1 MALSRALAPE
11 ELVRR
16 CGCGHMLVCKAGALC
31 PRCRRVIP
39 DVSAIHD
46 AIATARRMDGQEG
59 ERRMAIVLGVEGVRF
74 ASDGQRTLE
83 VVG

>member
-1 MALSRALAPE
+1 MALSRGLDPG

-16 CGCGHMLVCKAGALC
+16 CGCGHMLVCKAGIVC

-46 AIATARRMDGQEG
+46 ALVRTGRTYGPAEVRRLAPELGIRGDQFVTDG
-59 ERRMAIVLGVEGVRF
+59 RRIFG
-74 ASDGQRTLE
+74 